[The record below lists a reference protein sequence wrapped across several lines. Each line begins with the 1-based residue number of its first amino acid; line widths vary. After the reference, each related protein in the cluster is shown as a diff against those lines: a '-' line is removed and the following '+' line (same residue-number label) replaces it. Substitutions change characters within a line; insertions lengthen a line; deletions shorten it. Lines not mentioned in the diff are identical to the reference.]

1 MILHKSMQVLGQV
14 VLAAA
19 CLLIAISETRTAS
32 AQNWPSKTIT
42 VVVPL
47 GGGSGTDVLARVV
60 MEQVSKQLGR
70 SVIIENRPGAGGTI
84 GANTVAK
91 SPPDGYTVLAW
102 GAMGIAHALY
112 SKIPYDTFRDFV
124 PVVPLGQQPLV
135 VITSPSKGYRT
146 LGQLV
151 AAAKANP
158 GKLNYS
164 SAGVGS
170 VSHFAA
176 ERLLASTGSKVQ
188 NIPFKGAAEAVTD
201 VVAGRADFS
210 IEPITAALSLIG
222 DGQLVALAV
231 STQRRAALL
240 PSVPTTVEAGMPAD
254 SVYPFWSGLFVPANT
269 PRDVIDTLHRQVSD
283 ALRVPAVQA
292 QLAKLG
298 IEPLPMS
305 QQQFVKFF
313 KDDVESNV
321 ALANAANIP
330 RQ

>member
-1 MILHKSMQVLGQV
+1 MTFHKSMQVSGQM

-19 CLLIAISETRTAS
+19 CLLTVISETKPCL
-32 AQNWPSKTIT
+32 AQAWPNKTIT

-47 GGGSGTDVLARVV
+47 GGGSGTDVMARIV

-70 SVIIENRPGAGGTI
+70 AVIVENRPGAGGTI
-84 GANTVAK
+84 GANSVAK
-91 SPPDGYTVLAW
+91 APPDGYTILAW
-102 GAMGIAHALY
+102 GAMAVAHALY
-112 SKIPYDTFRDFV
+112 SKIPYDTLRDFV

-135 VITSPSKGYRT
+135 LVTSPAKGYKT
-146 LGQLV
+146 LGELV
-151 AAAKANP
+151 GAARANP

-164 SAGVGS
+164 SAGIGS

-176 ERLLASTGSKVQ
+176 ERLLASTGIRVQ

-201 VVAGRADFS
+201 VVAGRSDFS
-210 IEPITAALSLIG
+210 IEPITSAISLIG

-231 STQRRAALL
+231 STRSRATLL
-240 PSVPTTVEAGMPAD
+240 PDVPTTIEAGLPAD

-269 PRDVIDTLHRQVSD
+269 PRNVIDIIYRETSKAV
-283 ALRVPAVQA
+283 ATPAIHA

-298 IEPLPMS
+298 GEPMPMTQS
-305 QQQFVKFF
+305 QFGKFF
-313 KDDVESNV
+313 KDDVEANV
-321 ALANAANIP
+321 ALVKAANIP

>member
-1 MILHKSMQVLGQV
+1 MRRTIKSAAPV
-14 VLAAA
+14 VLAIACVVMGAA
-19 CLLIAISETRTAS
+19 QTRPAL
-32 AQNWPSKTIT
+32 AQDWPAKTIT

-47 GGGSGTDVLARVV
+47 GGGSGTDVLTRLV
-60 MEQVSKQLGR
+60 MEQVSKQLGK
-70 SVIIENRPGAGGTI
+70 SIIIENRPGAGGTI
-84 GANTVAK
+84 GANSVAK
-91 SPPDGYTVLAW
+91 APSDGYTALAW

-112 SKIPYDTFRDFV
+112 AKIPYDTFRDFV
-124 PVVPLGQQPLV
+124 PVVALGQQPLV

-146 LGQLV
+146 LAELV
-151 AAAKANP
+151 AAAKASP

-176 ERLLASTGSKVQ
+176 ERLLASTGIKVQ

-222 DGQLVALAV
+222 DGQLIALAV
-231 STQRRAALL
+231 STQSRAALL
-240 PSVPTTVEAGMPAD
+240 PNVPTTVEAGMPAD
-254 SVYPFWSGLFVPANT
+254 SVYPFWSGLFVPAGT
-269 PRDVIDTLHRQVSD
+269 PRPIIDTLHREVSR
-283 ALRVPAVQA
+283 ALSVPSLQA

-298 IEPLPMS
+298 AEPLAMTHE
-305 QQQFVKFF
+305 QFVKFF
-313 KDDVESNV
+313 KDDVELNV
-321 ALANAANIP
+321 ALAQRANIP